1 MMGYR
6 RIKAQAITRVE
17 YSFGKYTL
25 LTKSE
30 GSDKLD
36 KTVFQYYDPRLGDV
50 VQVEMTRDDLGDL
63 MVLLNKMKDN
73 GEIHM
78 PTDYVTN

>member
-1 MMGYR
+1 MMSYR
-6 RIKAQAITRVE
+6 RIKAKAVTRVE
-17 YSFGKYTL
+17 YSFGRHTI
-25 LTKSE
+25 LTRAEASTPKE
-30 GSDKLD
+30 E
-36 KTVFQYYDPRLGDV
+36 VVVEYYDTKLGAP
-50 VQVEMTRDDLGDL
+50 VQTEMTRDDLGDL